1 MKTVSDNRREWLEH
15 LIHRHGSI
23 SALNIALDRVKT
35 DATLSQI
42 RNKST
47 HNRTGAPRTM
57 GERIA
62 RDIEAKLGLDHGTL
76 DGPAPNHDADKSPL
90 HSHHAAEPA
99 AIYAVNSWPFLSVT
113 REDWS
118 RIPFAT
124 RQMLEMQIKSLIPA
138 QANNKD
144 AA

>member
-1 MKTVSDNRREWLEH
+1 
-15 LIHRHGSI
+15 
-23 SALNIALDRVKT
+23 
-35 DATLSQI
+35 
-42 RNKST
+42 
-47 HNRTGAPRTM
+47 M
-57 GERIA
+57 GEKIA

-76 DGPAPNHDADKSPL
+76 DGPAPNQAAEKSPL
-90 HSHHAAEPA
+90 HSHHVAEPA

-124 RQMLEMQIKSLIPA
+124 RQLLEMQIKSLIPA